1 MARKTPS
8 RLEMR
13 KIVEA
18 ADAQDAADEST
29 GKKKKKKKKVTKR
42 KTRRVKAKVA
52 PKKRLIWVVFNG
64 SMKEESRFPYAE
76 RAAAEEKLE
85 QLRAKSTKRL
95 YYLQAVKEEITD
107 APPAE
112 ESAEG

>member
-8 RLEMR
+8 RLELR
-13 KIVEA
+13 KMAEA
-18 ADAQDAADEST
+18 AEAQEAAKGT
-29 GKKKKKKKKVTKR
+29 TKKKKKVTKR
-42 KTRRVKAKVA
+42 KTRRTKAKTVI
-52 PKKRLIWVVFNG
+52 KKRLIWVVFNG

-95 YYLQAVKEEITD
+95 YYIQAVKEEISD
-107 APPAE
+107 APPVEEPAE
-112 ESAEG
+112 A